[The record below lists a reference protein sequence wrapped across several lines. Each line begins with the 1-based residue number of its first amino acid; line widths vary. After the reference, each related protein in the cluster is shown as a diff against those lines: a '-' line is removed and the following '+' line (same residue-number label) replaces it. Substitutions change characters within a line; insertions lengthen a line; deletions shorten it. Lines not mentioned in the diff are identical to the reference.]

1 MTRKVEEARIHHMEV
16 CGRRPV
22 LLQLRTDN
30 GIVGVCEAA
39 VAYGAALMGTNSIL

>member
-1 MTRKVEEARIHHMEV
+1 MDEARIHHMEV

-22 LLQLRTDN
+22 LLQLRTDD
-30 GIVGVCEAA
+30 GIVGVGEAS

>member
-1 MTRKVEEARIHHMEV
+1 VTRKVEEARIHHMEV